1 MHFKVRPSTKFSKV
15 FDAYCQRKAL
25 QPNAVRFLMDG
36 ERLRPDQTPEEMDM
50 EDGDCI
56 DAMMEQDIPL
66 LMQKL
71 PVQVFGTKG
80 YEQMFVFQRQH
91 RAERSGASANK
102 RDDDE
107 G

>member
-56 DAMMEQDIPL
+56 DAMMEQ
-66 LMQKL
+66 
-71 PVQVFGTKG
+71 VGGGCAGNAGTT
-80 YEQMFVFQRQH
+80 RT
-91 RAERSGASANK
+91 RTR
-102 RDDDE
+102 RDL
-107 G
+107 GSNAIM

>member
-56 DAMMEQDIPL
+56 DAMME
-66 LMQKL
+66 
-71 PVQVFGTKG
+71 PVGGGGAGTAG
-80 YEQMFVFQRQH
+80 TTRT
-91 RAERSGASANK
+91 RTR
-102 RDDDE
+102 RDL
-107 G
+107 GSNAIM